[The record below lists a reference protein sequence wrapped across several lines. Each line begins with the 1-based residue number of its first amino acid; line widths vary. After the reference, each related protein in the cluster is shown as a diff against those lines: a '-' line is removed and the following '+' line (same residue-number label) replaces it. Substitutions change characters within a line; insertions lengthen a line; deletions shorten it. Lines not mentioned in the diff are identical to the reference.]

1 MTAYRHRRA
10 TVTALTTAVLVAALA
25 SCSSASSGTS
35 DDHPKGPG
43 EAQQVTTVAK
53 DYLHAWMAVSP
64 ADHKTMCELKTKA
77 ARPNFGQDGGTLDGC
92 ITASKDGAAG
102 KDDNA
107 GRAPLDITV
116 DHVQDV
122 TASRKHPAGKGAL
135 ATLHRDGE
143 EPFRYAM
150 RLIKEDGHWRVE
162 QTTDVGDNYR
172 HSDDPVA
179 GVLENMG

>member
-1 MTAYRHRRA
+1 MTAYRRT

-25 SCSSASSGTS
+25 SCSSGSTKT
-35 DDHPKGPG
+35 DDAAKGPSD
-43 EAQQVTTVAK
+43 EQQVTTVAK

-77 ARPNFGQDGGTLDGC
+77 ARPNFDKDGGTLAGC
-92 ITASKDGAAG
+92 ITASQDGAAS

-107 GRAPLDITV
+107 GRAPLTITV

-143 EPFRYAM
+143 ETFRYAM

-162 QTTDVGDNYR
+162 QTNDVGDNYR
-172 HSDDPVA
+172 HTDDPVA